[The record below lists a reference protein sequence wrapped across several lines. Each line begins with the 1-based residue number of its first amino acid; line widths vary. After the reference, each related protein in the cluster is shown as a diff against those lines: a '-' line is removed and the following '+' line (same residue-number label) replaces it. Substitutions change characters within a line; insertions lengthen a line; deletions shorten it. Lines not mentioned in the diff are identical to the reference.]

1 MIKPYRLS
9 HALLALSVAAVL
21 SALLAITSAVGDNF
35 PEKGKGLPT
44 IKLTLG
50 TATIEAAVANTDESK
65 ISGLLGWSTISD
77 REGLL
82 LDFGS
87 DGTHAIHMQG
97 MKFPI
102 DAVWI
107 NSADEITLIY
117 DNIRPNSGLI
127 YPSMVPAAFCLELQA
142 GFCKKFGVKVG
153 QKVLFGAGA
162 ARRPE
167 SRQ

>member
-1 MIKPYRLS
+1 MTTRPSSSRILVVI
-9 HALLALSVAAVL
+9 LLAALFAA
-21 SALLAITSAVGDNF
+21 TSAAGGNS
-35 PEKGKGLPT
+35 PEKRKHLPT
-44 IKLTLG
+44 MKLTLG
-50 TATIEAAVANTDESK
+50 TATIEAEVANTDESK

-82 LDFGS
+82 LDFGA

-107 NSADEITLIY
+107 DSANKITLIY
-117 DNIRPNSGLI
+117 PSIQPNSGLI
-127 YPSMVPAAFCLELQA
+127 YPSMIPAAFCLELQA

-153 QKVLFGAGA
+153 QKVVFGASSGA
-162 ARRPE
+162 ARK
-167 SRQ
+167 